1 MFQWHSSPPS
11 LVEYSV
17 GVAHVRTNHVY
28 YNVIITHT
36 HTHTHT
42 SADSVWSHSG
52 EASSSPIVGSP
63 SSNGRGTTLMGDAV
77 REEGRRGCVYNITS
91 LLSTRQQW
99 YLLMSR
105 QEFGNQVK
113 QYWLLGDH
121 LEDNSMC

>member
-17 GVAHVRTNHVY
+17 GVAHVRTNNVY

-36 HTHTHT
+36 HTHTST
-42 SADSVWSHSG
+42 DSVWSHSG

-91 LLSTRQQW
+91 LLLRLYNEATVVPLDEPTGVRKSSETVLVARRP
-99 YLLMSR
+99 SR
-105 QEFGNQVK
+105 G
-113 QYWLLGDH
+113 
-121 LEDNSMC
+121 